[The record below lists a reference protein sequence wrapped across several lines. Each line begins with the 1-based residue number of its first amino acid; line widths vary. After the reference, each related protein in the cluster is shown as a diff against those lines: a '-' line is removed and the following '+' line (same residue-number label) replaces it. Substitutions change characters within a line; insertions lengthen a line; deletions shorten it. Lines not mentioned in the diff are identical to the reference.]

1 MKQKKIICF
10 DMDGTLI
17 NSFPAHAKAFNK
29 AFKANKLP
37 EQSEPEMMK
46 LFGVEAKIIIK
57 KFFPK
62 ISVRKLEVCIEDFHN
77 FLREETYVHTK
88 QIDGAMEALKKL
100 KKEWK
105 LALVSGTF
113 KSEVQLLLR
122 EGGIDQR
129 IFDIVIGGDEV
140 KHEKP
145 SPELIKKAGDI
156 LESEIAWMVGDTI
169 WDIKAGK
176 AAKVRTVAVLTGKT
190 PIEELVKVDPT
201 MIIQSVYM
209 LPEALKA

>member
-37 EQSEPEMMK
+37 EQSESDLMK
-46 LFGVEAKIIIK
+46 LFGLEAKVIIK

-62 ISVRKLEVCIEDFHN
+62 ISIRKLEVCVDDQRK
-77 FLREETYVHTK
+77 FLQEETYVHTRS
-88 QIDGAMEALKKL
+88 IDGAMEALKKL

-113 KSEVQLLLR
+113 KSGEQLLLK

-129 IFDIVIGGDEV
+129 IFDVVIGGDEV

-145 SPELIKKAGDI
+145 SPDLIKKAGTI
-156 LESEIAWMVGDTI
+156 LESEVTWMVGDTI
-169 WDIKAGK
+169 WDVKAGK

-190 PIEELVKVDPT
+190 PIEELVKADPT

>member
-1 MKQKKIICF
+1 MKQNIICF

-17 NSFPAHAKAFNK
+17 NSFPAHTKAFNK
-29 AFKANKLP
+29 AFEANGLSKQP
-37 EQSEPEMMK
+37 EKNLMK
-46 LFGVEAKIIIK
+46 LFGIKAEIIIK
-57 KFFPK
+57 KIFPN
-62 ISVRKLEVCIEDFHN
+62 ISDRKLKACIDDFHK
-77 FLREETYVHTK
+77 FLEEETYVNTK
-88 QIDGAMEALKKL
+88 PIDGAMDALKKL
-100 KKEWK
+100 KKDWK

-113 KSEVQLLLR
+113 KSEIQLLLR

-129 IFDIVIGGDEV
+129 IFDVVIGGNEV

-145 SPELIKKAGDI
+145 SPDLIKKAESI
-156 LESEIAWMVGDTI
+156 LNANVEWVVGDTV

-176 AAKVRTVAVLTGKT
+176 AAKVKTVAVLTGKT
-190 PIEELVKVDPT
+190 PLEELVKSDPT